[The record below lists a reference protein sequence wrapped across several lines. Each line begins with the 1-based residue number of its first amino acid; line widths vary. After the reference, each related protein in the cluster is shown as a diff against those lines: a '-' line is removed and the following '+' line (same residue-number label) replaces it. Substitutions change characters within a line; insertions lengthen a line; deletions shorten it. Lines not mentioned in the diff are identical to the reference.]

1 MSLWNTNK
9 GILYSFYNVNVPK
22 SIFLTILWFIT
33 LIHND
38 RQSGMTTTEYDNP
51 GYDCVTYSILSKN
64 NLFMTQMLQA
74 STHFFISQRNRIW
87 TWTNEVFVTMKLNC
101 TETKNFHIQNNWD
114 LYKRFGLKDIEIV
127 RNNRRQMIN
136 IWSGLVLVWWLV
148 IDSREEMYEW
158 FSYAKMC
165 HAVQHSF
172 YHHNFHSHII
182 QISSLAC
189 SLLAASIHYL

>member
-1 MSLWNTNK
+1 M
-9 GILYSFYNVNVPK
+9 
-22 SIFLTILWFIT
+22 TILVMIVSHTVSWAQTICSWLKCCRLQLTSSSLKETEFELEQMRFLLQWNWTVLRPKISM
-33 LIHND
+33 NK
-38 RQSGMTTTEYDNP
+38 TTEI
-51 GYDCVTYSILSKN
+51 C
-64 NLFMTQMLQA
+64 
-74 STHFFISQRNRIW
+74 
-87 TWTNEVFVTMKLNC
+87 
-101 TETKNFHIQNNWD
+101 TKNLVWKMLNF
-114 LYKRFGLKDIEIV
+114 V

-165 HAVQHSF
+165 HAAQHSF